1 MALGNLNMGI
11 PEEELPIENQMMK
24 DEANQVEQNS
34 MPVTDEDYT
43 VNSSLAIMNAK
54 NFGTVQDIIKNTMQE
69 ATMRA
74 RAGIAEEVNSFNRL
88 RDAEQIGARR
98 AIGQGKES
106 FILGSLNDGTLTEDE
121 ADDALRDPYVSQE
134 TKNQIDKRLFSLGS
148 LSAINEN
155 AEEMQEEDLV

>member
-11 PEEELPIENQMMK
+11 PEEELPVENQMME

-88 RDAEQIGARR
+88 RDAEQTGARR
-98 AIGQGKES
+98 AIGQGKER

-134 TKNQIDKRLFSLGS
+134 TKNQIDKRFFSLGS